1 MSNNFVCV
9 ERASSLE
16 ALFFDFIFSFAILT
30 RIFDFFL
37 MARCDVTGKGTAFG
51 NNRSHANNKTRRSF
65 NANIQKKILDNGSSS
80 LKVNLSTRV
89 IKTLGK
95 DDPKMKKMIAKLGLK
110 VK

>member
-1 MSNNFVCV
+1 
-9 ERASSLE
+9 
-16 ALFFDFIFSFAILT
+16 
-30 RIFDFFL
+30 
-37 MARCDVTGKGTAFG
+37 MARCDVTGQGTAFG
-51 NNRSHANNKTRRSF
+51 NNRSHANNKTRRTFES
-65 NANIQKKILDNGSSS
+65 NIQKKKLDNGSTS